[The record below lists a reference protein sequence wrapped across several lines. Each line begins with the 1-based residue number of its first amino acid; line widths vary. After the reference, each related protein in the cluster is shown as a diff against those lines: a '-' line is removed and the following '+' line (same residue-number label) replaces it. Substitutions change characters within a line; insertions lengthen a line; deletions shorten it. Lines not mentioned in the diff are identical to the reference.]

1 MFFGTTVLD
10 NFYTDPYKI
19 IKRSKDFEFSY
30 SKDGTWPG
38 QRTEEVHK
46 IDYNLFYHTCLKIL
60 SVLYPTDYLNLKF
73 SATQYFQKINLKD
86 YDNGWIHNDGYN
98 NNLFT
103 AIVYL
108 SSHED
113 CGTSLFHLKKNNFEG
128 LWIDKIS
135 PVDYYLNLKDKQNR
149 EKDKELCKKNNNQY
163 EETIKINSRL
173 NRLVCFDANHPHA
186 SHHFKNSKLKKEP
199 RLTLITFF
207 KDLTRRDGRRI
218 YFPSQPNN
226 NHY

>member
-30 SKDGTWPG
+30 SKDGTGPG

-135 PVDYYLNLKDKQNR
+135 PVDYYLNLKDKQKR

>member
-135 PVDYYLNLKDKQNR
+135 PVDYYLNLKDKQKR
-149 EKDKELCKKNNNQY
+149 EKDKELCKKNNSQY
-163 EETIKINSRL
+163 KETIKINSRL

>member
-113 CGTSLFHLKKNNFEG
+113 CGTSLFHLKKNNFEC

-135 PVDYYLNLKDKQNR
+135 PVDYYLNLKDKQKR

-226 NHY
+226 NH

>member
-135 PVDYYLNLKDKQNR
+135 PVDYYLNLKDKQKR

-173 NRLVCFDANHPHA
+173 NRLVCFDANNPHA
-186 SHHFKNSKLKKEP
+186 SHHFKHSKLKKEP

-207 KDLTRRDGRRI
+207 KDFYLLI
-218 YFPSQPNN
+218 
-226 NHY
+226 

>member
-135 PVDYYLNLKDKQNR
+135 PVDYYLNLKDKQKR

-207 KDLTRRDGRRI
+207 KDLTRRDGRII